1 MPLNAESANIGL
13 EMASLHRLETKPYE
27 LQLAEA
33 VADYYDDPLGFV
45 LFAYPWGEPG
55 PLENHAG
62 PDTWQRE
69 ALEVIGR
76 QVQARRFNG
85 TNAVA
90 PIRMAVSSGHGIG
103 KSVMVAFLV
112 DWIMSTRPHAQGTI
126 TANTITQL
134 QTKTWA
140 AIQRWTKLCKTGH
153 WFELNSDRMYRKG
166 YKESW
171 FCAPQSS
178 KEENSE
184 AFAGQHAADST
195 SFYIF
200 DEASAI
206 PEPIYHVA
214 EGGLTDG
221 EPMEFIFGNPTRSNG
236 SFHQACF
243 GSMRH
248 RWQPVIVDSRTSRF
262 TNKAQIAEWIQDYGE
277 DSDFVRV
284 RVRGLPPSASDLQYI
299 STQLVREAQ
308 TRVPINLG
316 DEPLIAGLDVARG
329 GDDDCVIRFRRGN
342 DGRSI
347 PAIRIPGE
355 QARDSMR
362 LVSVAADVLGR
373 SYGDRSVAM
382 LCVDGT
388 GIGGPICD
396 RLRQLG
402 HLNVQEVQFGA
413 ESPRP
418 QLANMRAYMWAEMRD
433 WLKRGAIDS
442 TPRLETDLTGPGY
455 KHDRQ
460 DRVVLESKEDMKK
473 RGLDSP
479 DDGDAL
485 ALTFAYKPSLKPLKP
500 VAAYK
505 PRGLYA

>member
-1 MPLNAESANIGL
+1 MPAAANNAKS
-13 EMASLHRLETKPYE
+13 YDE
-27 LQLAEA
+27 LLAEA
-33 VADYYDDPLGFV
+33 VADYYADPLGFV

-55 PLENHAG
+55 PLLEHDG

-69 ALEVIGR
+69 TLETIGAE
-76 QVQARRFNG
+76 VQTRGFDG
-85 TNAVA
+85 HTAVA

-103 KSVMVAFLV
+103 KSVMVAWIV
-112 DWIMSTRPHAQGTI
+112 DWIMSTRPHCQGTI

-206 PEPIYHVA
+206 PDKIAEVA

-221 EPMEFIFGNPTRSNG
+221 EPMEFWFGNPTRSNG
-236 SFHQACF
+236 SFHKACF

-248 RWQPVIVDSRTSRF
+248 RWNPVIVDSRNSRF
-262 TNKAQIAEWIQDYGE
+262 TNKAQIAEWVQDYGE

-299 STQLVREAQ
+299 STSLVTAAQ
-308 TRVPINLG
+308 TREVFNLG
-316 DEPLIAGLDVARG
+316 DELLICGLDVARG
-329 GDDDCVIRFRRGN
+329 GSDDCVFRFRRGY
-342 DGRSI
+342 DARSI
-347 PAIRIPGE
+347 PPIRIPGE

-362 LVSVAADVLGR
+362 LVTKAADVFAQ
-373 SYGDRSVAM
+373 YPVAM
-382 LCVDGT
+382 MFIDAT
-388 GIGGPICD
+388 GIGGPIAD
-396 RLRQLG
+396 RLRQMG
-402 HLNVQEVQFGA
+402 HRNVMDVQFGG
-413 ESPRP
+413 ESPDP
-418 QLANMRAYMWAEMRD
+418 KLANMRSYMWSRLRD
-433 WLKRGAIDS
+433 WLQKGAIDA

-455 KHDRQ
+455 KHDKQ
-460 DRVVLESKEDMKK
+460 DRVLLESKEDMKK

-485 ALTFAYKPSLKPLKP
+485 ALTFAMPIAPPKR
-500 VAAYK
+500 V
-505 PRGLYA
+505 PRQPPQARGEMSWAG

>member
-1 MPLNAESANIGL
+1 MPAVAARPSYEQQ
-13 EMASLHRLETKPYE
+13 LH
-27 LQLAEA
+27 EA
-33 VADYYDDPLGFV
+33 VAEYYDDPLGFV

-55 PLENHAG
+55 PLEPHTG
-62 PDTWQRE
+62 PDVWQRA
-69 ALEVIGR
+69 ALERIGAEVR
-76 QVQARRFNG
+76 ARKFDG
-85 TNAVA
+85 VTAVP
-90 PIRMAVSSGHGIG
+90 PIRLAVSSGHGIG
-103 KSVMVAFLV
+103 KSVEVAFIV
-112 DWIMSTRPHAQGTI
+112 DWIMSTRPHCQGTV

-140 AIQRWTKLCKTGH
+140 ALQRWTKLCKTGH
-153 WFELNSDRMYRKG
+153 WFEINSDRMYRKG
-166 YKESW
+166 FRESW

-195 SFYIF
+195 SFYVF

-206 PEPIYHVA
+206 PDPIYEVA

-221 EPMEFIFGNPTRSNG
+221 EPMMFLFGNPTRSHG
-236 SFHQACF
+236 QFHKACF

-262 TNKAQIAEWIQDYGE
+262 TNKAQIDEWIQDYGE

-284 RVRGLPPSASDLQYI
+284 RVRGLPPAASDLQFI
-299 STQLVREAQ
+299 STALVTGAQ
-308 TRVPINLG
+308 KRPVFALP
-316 DEPLIAGLDVARG
+316 DDPLVAGLDVARG
-329 GDDDCVIRFRRGN
+329 GGDDCVIRFRRGW
-342 DGRSI
+342 DARTI
-347 PAIRIPGE
+347 PPIRIPGE

-362 LVSVAADVLGR
+362 LVSVAAEALGQAFDGR
-373 SYGDRSVAM
+373 RITT
-382 LCVDGT
+382 LFVDGT

-402 HLNVQEVQFGA
+402 HKNVIEVQFGA
-413 ESPRP
+413 ESPDP
-418 QLANMRAYMWAEMRD
+418 KLANMRAYMWSKLKD
-433 WLKRGAIDS
+433 WLTKGAID
-442 TPRLETDLTGPGY
+442 TTARLETDLTGPGY
-455 KHDRQ
+455 KHDKR

-485 ALTFAYKPSLKPLKP
+485 ALTFAMRVGLPAPAQAP
-500 VAAYK
+500 YK
-505 PRGLYA
+505 PRGVYQ